1 MLQQRLAGFRRQQTC
16 THWPF
21 EFICLDP
28 PAALGEP
35 SADAMRLALDAGAP
49 PSTPMAELVLSLVG
63 APGGEVPDDDGAE
76 DRARRERAR
85 RKATAK
91 PIAPN
96 QCPAWRHNVRE
107 GEINSG

>member
-1 MLQQRLAGFRRQQTC
+1 MSPTR
-16 THWPF
+16 
-21 EFICLDP
+21 P
-28 PAALGEP
+28 PDETPAPEP

-76 DRARRERAR
+76 ERARRERAR